1 MRYHTSTLSPA
12 NEYVDILA
20 SGNSVWSYSKY
31 VRRRKVERE
40 KRVHTFSDAGCKV
53 TVELPV
59 AAAHSD
65 DAEDE
70 ADDSG
75 VESDLR
81 LLASALHTF
90 LEADNWAS
98 DRETKLV
105 LAYETWG

>member
-1 MRYHTSTLSPA
+1 M
-12 NEYVDILA
+12 
-20 SGNSVWSYSKY
+20 
-31 VRRRKVERE
+31 
-40 KRVHTFSDAGCKV
+40 

-59 AAAHSD
+59 AATQSD

-75 VESDLR
+75 VESDFR